1 MSGLSIEDPQSAFG
15 KSAARWS
22 DCVIIPH
29 ISIVSAYINDGGQ
42 SSSVTGRKTAFIQID
57 FLDRFWGKDG
67 ENT

>member
-1 MSGLSIEDPQSAFG
+1 MHSGSQQPDGQTA
-15 KSAARWS
+15 
-22 DCVIIPH
+22 VIIPH